1 MGTSALLA
9 AGLAVWAASPLV
21 APGPPQA
28 VQPLLEAGRSWPEP
42 VAEAFAERTRRELE
56 GGAVRVA
63 VVEAD
68 RAEIAGRLALAADRG
83 PQRVEVLLDASSSAN
98 ARARFE
104 SADGAAEEIS
114 VLEAERRA
122 LEHLLDGARTAGS
135 SWV

>member
-1 MGTSALLA
+1 
-9 AGLAVWAASPLV
+9 
-21 APGPPQA
+21 
-28 VQPLLEAGRSWPEP
+28 